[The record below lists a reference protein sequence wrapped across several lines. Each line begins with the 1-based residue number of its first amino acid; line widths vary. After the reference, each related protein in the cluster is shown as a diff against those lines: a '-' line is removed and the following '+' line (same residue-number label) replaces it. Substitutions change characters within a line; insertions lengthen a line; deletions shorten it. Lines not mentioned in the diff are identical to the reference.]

1 MRRVFL
7 TAILLI
13 TICMFSSKSV
23 EPDIINI
30 IMVDSIDSITIIDRL
45 DIVKPSIDE
54 GITYVTYSMSLPF
67 ISIKNEKMKAKL
79 SSIIRKNPD
88 IQYMYLTQSKQ
99 QEKNKRY
106 KEYKIWRL
114 SPHDPRPADLDKCS
128 IGYSL
133 IDSAYVIID
142 ESVRSDAKKIKGHD
156 KDFNIT
162 VADYAIPFNYDP
174 YVIYF

>member
-67 ISIKNEKMKAKL
+67 VSIKNEK
-79 SSIIRKNPD
+79 
-88 IQYMYLTQSKQ
+88 
-99 QEKNKRY
+99 
-106 KEYKIWRL
+106 
-114 SPHDPRPADLDKCS
+114 
-128 IGYSL
+128 
-133 IDSAYVIID
+133 
-142 ESVRSDAKKIKGHD
+142 
-156 KDFNIT
+156 
-162 VADYAIPFNYDP
+162 
-174 YVIYF
+174 